1 MVQYVITSEDIHKRK
16 DNDAYFRLNYLYQAS
31 LLFQQSNIEYAQFMK
46 EQMQKVA
53 EKVPIRMTP
62 QIKHTHCKKCLC
74 PIVFG
79 EVKFKKICKKLF
91 IVKTCLKC
99 KFQRKIFVKKLKDFE
114 LLQKQI

>member
-1 MVQYVITSEDIHKRK
+1 MVQYVITSEDIHRRK

-31 LLFQQSNIEYAQFMK
+31 LLFSESNIEYAQLMK

-62 QIKHTHCKKCLC
+62 QIKHTHCKKCQS

-79 EVKFKKICKKLF
+79 EVNFKKICKKLF
-91 IVKTCLKC
+91 IIKTCSKC
-99 KFQRKIFVKKLKDFE
+99 KFQRKIFVKKLKGFE
-114 LLQKQI
+114 LLEKQI